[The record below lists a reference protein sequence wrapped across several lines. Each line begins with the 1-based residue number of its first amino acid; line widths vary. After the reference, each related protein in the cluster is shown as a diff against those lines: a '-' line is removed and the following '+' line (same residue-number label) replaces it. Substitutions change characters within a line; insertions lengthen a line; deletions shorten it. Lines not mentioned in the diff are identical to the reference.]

1 MPYTLAKGFVWIAL
15 ALLLGVIIGWLLRS
29 IVAKRQVARAR
40 AHHVDSAEMERL
52 RGRVANLEP
61 VVAERDRLRDELDG
75 LRSISAGDSVPDE
88 TASVATFASV
98 DAPGPSA
105 STSSGPTAS
114 PVAAAPA
121 APAVPSAPSAPD
133 VDEGSAI
140 LGRIIELDDLKVV
153 EGIGPKIRRALQRD
167 RHPHMVRSV
176 DDRGLAAAHDAGRC
190 GLAVPVARPGDLA
203 SAGVAARA
211 MGAGPSSGPGPTNS
225 EAAELSTDRIQFVL
239 DGDMVDVDPSGSL
252 LDALREQLGVRSVKD
267 GCSPQ
272 GQCGCCTVWVDGQP
286 RVSWSHRSRGY
297 VGALVTTVD
306 GIADQTAWAAFVRRS
321 RREPVRILH
330 ARHHHACRSARRDPP
345 TIARRRSAGDAGPS
359 LPVHRMV
366 AGDRVDRRRR

>member
-153 EGIGPKIRRALQRD
+153 EGIGPKIEGLCNGIGIRTWFDLSTTEVSLLRTMLADAGSRFRSHDPATWPQQASLLAHGRWAEFGALTDELRGG
-167 RHPHMVRSV
+167 RSV
-176 DDRGLAAAHDAGRC
+176 D
-190 GLAVPVARPGDLA
+190 
-203 SAGVAARA
+203 
-211 MGAGPSSGPGPTNS
+211 
-225 EAAELSTDRIQFVL
+225 
-239 DGDMVDVDPSGSL
+239 
-252 LDALREQLGVRSVKD
+252 
-267 GCSPQ
+267 
-272 GQCGCCTVWVDGQP
+272 
-286 RVSWSHRSRGY
+286 
-297 VGALVTTVD
+297 
-306 GIADQTAWAAFVRRS
+306 
-321 RREPVRILH
+321 
-330 ARHHHACRSARRDPP
+330 
-345 TIARRRSAGDAGPS
+345 
-359 LPVHRMV
+359 
-366 AGDRVDRRRR
+366 